1 MYRLC
6 YSAGKPANRPT
17 RLARGGAL
25 VRHPPVAT
33 RAHRCFAPVESPAA
47 RKPQKTSAFTL
58 IELPA
63 VRKRKAIAF
72 TLIELLVVVA
82 IISLLLSL
90 ILPAL
95 GRARTQAKVV
105 VCAANQ
111 RSIGVG
117 WHLYL
122 AANKDVF
129 PEYKGNMSW
138 FYGGRHPTLWE
149 QRNGVEYPRVLN
161 PYVDMAIQNQ
171 RAAELF
177 ACPGDRPILNVA
189 TGEPAVTNGHNVY
202 DYYGNC
208 YFMNRLLLSLDDPET
223 ARVERDRFHVNNVK
237 IDNSR
242 MLVAGDVQWF
252 YAIAEEPRYD
262 ARFHFDD
269 DRANVLFL
277 DGHVAF
283 VEFFSDQAVTGE
295 YSVLPYPP
303 PPEEDTAFADEG
315 S

>member
-1 MYRLC
+1 MCSKRGTGAARNVP
-6 YSAGKPANRPT
+6 AGT
-17 RLARGGAL
+17 RLAGGF
-25 VRHPPVAT
+25 T
-33 RAHRCFAPVESPAA
+33 PVE
-47 RKPQKTSAFTL
+47 
-58 IELPA
+58 LP
-63 VRKRKAIAF
+63 VVGKRKTIGF

-95 GRARTQAKVV
+95 ERARTQAKVV
-105 VCAANQ
+105 QCATNQ
-111 RSIGVG
+111 RNIGFG

-122 AANKDVF
+122 AANKDTF
-129 PEYKGNMSW
+129 PKYYGNMSW

-149 QRNGVEYPRVLN
+149 KRNRVEYPRVLN
-161 PYVDMAIQNQ
+161 PYVGMAVQNQ

-177 ACPGDRPILNVA
+177 ACPGDRPIRRV

-208 YFMNRLLLSLDDPET
+208 YFMNRLLLSVDDPET
-223 ARVERDRFHVNNVK
+223 AYVERDPFRVKNVK
-237 IDNSR
+237 IDHSR

-252 YAIAEEPRYD
+252 YATAEEPRYD

-269 DRANVLFL
+269 DRANALFL

-283 VEFFSDQAVTGE
+283 VEFFSGQAVTGQ
-295 YSVLPYPP
+295 YSILPYPP
-303 PPEEDTAFADEG
+303 PPEEDTALADEG
-315 S
+315 N